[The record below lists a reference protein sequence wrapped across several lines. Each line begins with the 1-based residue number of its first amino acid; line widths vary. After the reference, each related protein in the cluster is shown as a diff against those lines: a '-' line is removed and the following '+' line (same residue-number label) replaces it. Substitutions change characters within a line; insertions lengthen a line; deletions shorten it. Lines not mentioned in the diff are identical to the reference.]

1 MDQSKSDSMKRQTDI
16 NVWYYK
22 YRMETLFVIQL
33 LFIGLSGLILLT
45 ILSSYG
51 IVPRIFTIYYGV
63 IVIFMIGVIWYY
75 KYNYTSTK
83 RDPYHWDK
91 IRFAADSTT
100 HSPFSS
106 NMKAAIT
113 QGIAAHCPS

>member
-1 MDQSKSDSMKRQTDI
+1 MDQSKSDSIKRQTDI

-22 YRMETLFVIQL
+22 YRMETLFVVQL

-45 ILSSYG
+45 ILSTYG

-75 KYNYTSTK
+75 KSSYTSTK

-100 HSPFSS
+100 HSPFNSS
-106 NMKAAIT
+106 MKAAIT